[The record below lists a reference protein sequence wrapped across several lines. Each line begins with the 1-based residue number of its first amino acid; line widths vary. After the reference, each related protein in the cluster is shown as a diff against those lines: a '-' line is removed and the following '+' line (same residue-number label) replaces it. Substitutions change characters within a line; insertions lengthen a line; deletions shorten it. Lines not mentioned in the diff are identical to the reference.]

1 MNCFQDF
8 QPYIPWGE
16 PFSEKGKIMK
26 YVQTSFIAD
35 NADFVNP
42 KSVSGVKCWRCQNYF
57 PASKIIH
64 FTIRD
69 YHGYIQDYQACEP
82 CRDLMIC
89 SHEWGW

>member
-1 MNCFQDF
+1 MKR
-8 QPYIPWGE
+8 YI
-16 PFSEKGKIMK
+16 
-26 YVQTSFIAD
+26 QTSLIAD
-35 NADFVNP
+35 NADLVNP

-82 CRDLMIC
+82 CHDLMVR
-89 SHEWGW
+89 SGEWGW